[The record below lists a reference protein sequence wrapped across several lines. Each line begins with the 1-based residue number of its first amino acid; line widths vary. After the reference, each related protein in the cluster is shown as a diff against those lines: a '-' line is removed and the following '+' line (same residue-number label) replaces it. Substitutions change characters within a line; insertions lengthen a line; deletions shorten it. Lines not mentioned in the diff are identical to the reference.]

1 MKNQLVVA
9 RVTKMTSRE
18 ISELTGKQHHHVV
31 RDIERMIEELKTHH
45 PKMDNDDF
53 KGIYCVRATYN
64 GREVIDRYE
73 LDKEMTMTLVTGYN
87 VNLRNA
93 VIKRWMVLEEAAESY
108 IDRLPSHLKAEATLL
123 ECAANLMNISN
134 AGRLQ
139 GLKYIAQKHGMDTG
153 ILPAYSD
160 DDDLV
165 AHSVSQLLTERKVG
179 MGAAQFNNRLA
190 DYGYLRKES
199 RQSSRGGVKYYWSVT
214 QKGLEFGKNL
224 ASSQTG
230 GRQTQPYWYDHK
242 FDELLAAVDVK

>member
-1 MKNQLVVA
+1 MNNQLAVTGI
-9 RVTKMTSRE
+9 TKMTSRE
-18 ISELTGKQHHHVV
+18 IAELTGKRHDNVM
-31 RDIERMIEELKTHH
+31 RDIE
-45 PKMDNDDF
+45 KMKSDLEHSSNLRNQL
-53 KGIYCVRATYN
+53 ISSTYRD
-64 GREVIDRYE
+64 GSGIDRRQYE
-73 LDKEMTMTLVTGYN
+73 LDKEMTMTLVTGYS
-87 VNLRNA
+87 VKLRNA

-108 IDRLPSHLKAEATLL
+108 IDRLPSHLKAETTLL

-199 RQSSRGGVKYYWSVT
+199 RQSSKGGVKYYWSVT